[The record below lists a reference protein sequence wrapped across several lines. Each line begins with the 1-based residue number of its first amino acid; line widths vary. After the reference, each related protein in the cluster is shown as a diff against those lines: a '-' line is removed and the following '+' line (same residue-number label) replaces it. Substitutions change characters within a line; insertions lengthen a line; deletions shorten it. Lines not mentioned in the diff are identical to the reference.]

1 MASTRAKARAFRDMD
16 HIGMTALE
24 ELGDLNDII
33 GGDNENRKPSQ
44 KGTDNV
50 RKFAKQVKSVFKS
63 GNGNGQKAEAS
74 PEPKVKDNVVPMTEK
89 QAPVPESKNAGEE
102 EKEAKPAETP
112 PAQTKG
118 SVKPNKGNG
127 NGGNG
132 KSKPAAT
139 PMPMMS
145 EAQKSALYNLSRRRG
160 ISLEDIKTRSMD
172 KYGVPVEQLTS
183 ENAGEFIRYLQAA
196 S

>member
-1 MASTRAKARAFRDMD
+1 
-16 HIGMTALE
+16 MTALE

-33 GGDNENRKPSQ
+33 GGDENRKPSQ
-44 KGTDNV
+44 RDTDNV

-63 GNGNGQKAEAS
+63 GNGDGQKVESAQDTQ
-74 PEPKVKDNVVPMTEK
+74 VKDNVVPMTEK
-89 QAPVPESKNAGEE
+89 QTAEPKNSDEE
-102 EKEAKPAETP
+102 AKEAKPVETKP
-112 PAQTKG
+112 TETKG
-118 SVKPNKGNG
+118 SIKPNKGNG

-132 KSKPAAT
+132 KTKAAAT
-139 PMPMMS
+139 PMMS

>member
-1 MASTRAKARAFRDMD
+1 
-16 HIGMTALE
+16 
-24 ELGDLNDII
+24 
-33 GGDNENRKPSQ
+33 
-44 KGTDNV
+44 
-50 RKFAKQVKSVFKS
+50 
-63 GNGNGQKAEAS
+63 
-74 PEPKVKDNVVPMTEK
+74 MTEK
-89 QAPVPESKNAGEE
+89 QAPVPESKNADEE
-102 EKEAKPAETP
+102 AKEAKPVETKP
-112 PAQTKG
+112 MPTKG

-132 KSKPAAT
+132 KSKPAVS
-139 PMPMMS
+139 PMMS

>member
-1 MASTRAKARAFRDMD
+1 M
-16 HIGMTALE
+16 
-24 ELGDLNDII
+24 
-33 GGDNENRKPSQ
+33 
-44 KGTDNV
+44 
-50 RKFAKQVKSVFKS
+50 FKS
-63 GNGNGQKAEAS
+63 GNGDGQKAEAS
-74 PEPKVKDNVVPMTEK
+74 PEPRMKDNVVPVTEK
-89 QAPVPESKNAGEE
+89 QAPVPESKNADEE
-102 EKEAKPAETP
+102 TRDAKPVETP

-118 SVKPNKGNG
+118 SIKPNKGNG

-132 KSKPAAT
+132 KSKPVAT
-139 PMPMMS
+139 PMMS